1 MFETCGL
8 SVEVD
13 AGFSLRAG
21 TFHPAKWVWSL
32 PRVAINSGIVAL
44 FTRTKVLQIEEQIEH
59 YVVHTSRGAIRA
71 RHVVNSTEAY
81 TPALHPQFHDLV
93 RPLQAQSAAG
103 RGGPLRLPSDLPV
116 SSALWFGD
124 RRGEHVLFGTDAT
137 RTPDG
142 AADQNRPLR
151 FLTKFALGE
160 MMSDTSRFAME
171 VPHAWSGAMGL
182 TVDEYLPVGLIDVE
196 RQYLIGGMCGSGTGA
211 AFNAG
216 RCIVNHDLG
225 LSEESDD
232 YQPEYCSRS
241 RLLDPASQHW
251 PES

>member
-1 MFETCGL
+1 M
-8 SVEVD
+8 V
-13 AGFSLRAG
+13 LRES
-21 TFHPAKWVWSL
+21 FDIERLIHPL
-32 PRVAINSGIVAL
+32 AI
-44 FTRTKVLQIEEQIEH
+44 
-59 YVVHTSRGAIRA
+59 
-71 RHVVNSTEAY
+71 
-81 TPALHPQFHDLV
+81 LH
-93 RPLQAQSAAG
+93 RIAAH
-103 RGGPLRLPSDLPV
+103 
-116 SSALWFGD
+116 D

-160 MMSDTSRFAME
+160 MMSYTSWFAME

-216 RCIVNHDLG
+216 GCIVNHDLG
-225 LSEESDD
+225 VSEESDD